1 MARVDASSS
10 WSSSTTTRAF
20 ALERS
25 AAAFV
30 PRRNGAVAHH
40 RRPRVARASADAS
53 SSSTTTTRPKNLI
66 VIGGR
71 GSGKSSVCRRIA
83 ASDKRFK
90 LLVLDDLIS
99 YEASASI
106 PDIVAERGW
115 RYFRDLEHEVCVKST
130 AAFAEAWTLI
140 DAGGGV
146 VTDLDANGEEIYSER
161 KVAALKANGGII
173 VFLDREIDYLVSRIE
188 GDSNRPDLSASK
200 SFREV
205 MERRLPWY
213 RRAADFVVDGGGTER
228 GGERPLVKKKRLAS
242 TIAAIFY
249 DEAGEA
255 PLVDQWFQLDV
266 DKELQRRRA
275 ER

>member
-1 MARVDASSS
+1 MQSLITRRRASG
-10 WSSSTTTRAF
+10 
-20 ALERS
+20 
-25 AAAFV
+25 
-30 PRRNGAVAHH
+30 PNRRH
-40 RRPRVARASADAS
+40 RRAPRADANAKNA
-53 SSSTTTTRPKNLI
+53 KNLV

-90 LLVLDDLIS
+90 LLALDDLIS

-106 PDIVAERGW
+106 PDIVSERGW
-115 RYFRDLEHEVCVKST
+115 RGFRELEYEVCVKST
-130 AAFAEAWTLI
+130 KAFAEAWTLI

-146 VTDLDANGEEIYSER
+146 VTDLDEDGEETYSER

-173 VFLDREIDYLVSRIE
+173 VFLDRDIEYLVGRVE

-213 RRAADFVVDGGGTER
+213 RRAADFVVDGGGSER
-228 GGERPLVKKKRLAS
+228 RGERPVVKKKRLAS
-242 TIAAIFY
+242 AIAAIFY
-249 DEAGEA
+249 DEAGEE
-255 PLVDQWFQLDV
+255 PLPGQWFQLDV
-266 DKELQRRRA
+266 EKAMERRRA

>member
-1 MARVDASSS
+1 MFRVDVSRVVASRASLARANSASSIVERGRRAS
-10 WSSSTTTRAF
+10 GPNRRHRRAPRADANASAESTTR
-20 ALERS
+20 
-25 AAAFV
+25 
-30 PRRNGAVAHH
+30 
-40 RRPRVARASADAS
+40 
-53 SSSTTTTRPKNLI
+53 RPKNLV

-90 LLVLDDLIS
+90 LLALDDLIS

-115 RYFRDLEHEVCVKST
+115 RGFRELEYEVCVKSSN
-130 AAFAEAWTLI
+130 AFAKEWTLI

-146 VTDLDANGEEIYSER
+146 VTDVDEDGEETYSER

-173 VFLDREIDYLVSRIE
+173 VFLDREIEYLVGRVE

-213 RRAADFVVDGGGTER
+213 RRAADFVVDGGGSER

-242 TIAAIFY
+242 AIAAIFY
-249 DEAGEA
+249 DEAGEE
-255 PLVDQWFQLDV
+255 PLPGQWFQLDV
-266 DKELQRRRA
+266 EKAMERRRA

>member
-1 MARVDASSS
+1 MFRVDVS
-10 WSSSTTTRAF
+10 R
-20 ALERS
+20 
-25 AAAFV
+25 
-30 PRRNGAVAHH
+30 H
-40 RRPRVARASADAS
+40 VARAESRASLARANSASSIVERRRRASGPNRRHRRAPRADANAKNA
-53 SSSTTTTRPKNLI
+53 KNLV

-90 LLVLDDLIS
+90 LLALDDLIS

-115 RYFRDLEHEVCVKST
+115 RGFRELEYEVCVKSSN
-130 AAFAEAWTLI
+130 AFAKEWTLI

-146 VTDLDANGEEIYSER
+146 VTDVDEDGEETYSER
-161 KVAALKANGGII
+161 KVAALKANGGMI
-173 VFLDREIDYLVSRIE
+173 VFLDREIEYLVGRVE

-213 RRAADFVVDGGGTER
+213 RRAADFVVDGGGSER

-242 TIAAIFY
+242 AIAAIFY
-249 DEAGEA
+249 DEAGEE
-255 PLVDQWFQLDV
+255 PLQDQWFQLDV
-266 DKELQRRRA
+266 EKAMERRRA

>member
-1 MARVDASSS
+1 MFRVDVSRRVAYAESRASLARANSASSIVERGRRAS
-10 WSSSTTTRAF
+10 GPNRRHRRAPRADANASAESTTR
-20 ALERS
+20 
-25 AAAFV
+25 
-30 PRRNGAVAHH
+30 
-40 RRPRVARASADAS
+40 
-53 SSSTTTTRPKNLI
+53 RPKNLV

-90 LLVLDDLIS
+90 LLALDDLIS

-106 PDIVAERGW
+106 PDIVGERGW
-115 RYFRDLEHEVCVKST
+115 KGFRELEYEVCVKST
-130 AAFAEAWTLI
+130 KAFAKAWTLI

-146 VTDLDANGEEIYSER
+146 VTDVDEDGEETYSER
-161 KVAALKANGGII
+161 KVAALKANGGMI
-173 VFLDREIDYLVSRIE
+173 VFLDREIEYLVGRVE

-213 RRAADFVVDGGGTER
+213 RRAADFVVDGGGSER

-242 TIAAIFY
+242 AIAAIFY
-249 DEAGEA
+249 DEAGEE
-255 PLVDQWFQLDV
+255 PLQDQWFQLDV
-266 DKELQRRRA
+266 EKAMERRRA